1 VLRVL
6 EARKSLTVGPTTVL
20 LYSLLVASYSWLGVL
35 RGCFVGGSMREA
47 VGRGERFEDI
57 RLSERDGRG
66 GGRG

>member
-1 VLRVL
+1 
-6 EARKSLTVGPTTVL
+6 
-20 LYSLLVASYSWLGVL
+20 VASYSWLGVL